1 MRIISWNIDSL
12 NAALTGNSERAELSR
27 QTLSRIAELQPNI
40 IGLQET
46 KLNQLSPK
54 HTAKLKAFFPAYD
67 LVYTDSQQKKGYAG
81 TLILYKNSYQAKPIL
96 DLDTLEEGRI
106 TGIEVDNTVYLS
118 VYVPIG
124 HSTERREQRVNWT
137 SELGKTLKQYHQQ
150 GKQVIL
156 FGDFNRPATRLDIYE
171 PKKFDMMVKRFPPEV
186 RDSFTNFFK
195 DGYVDAFRYLY
206 PHKSDVF
213 TWWSQRNKTTKPN
226 NHGWRLDYFLVDHNL
241 INQIKDVTVI
251 DTGAR
256 ADHAPIML
264 DLSDNE

>member
-1 MRIISWNIDSL
+1 MQIISWNIDSL
-12 NAALTGNSERAELSR
+12 NAALVGNSERAELSR
-27 QTLSRIAELQPNI
+27 QTLNKIAELQPDI

-46 KLNQLSPK
+46 KLNQLLPK
-54 HTAKLKAFFPAYD
+54 HTTKLQEYFPKYN
-67 LVYTDSQQKKGYAG
+67 LVYTNSEQKKGYAG
-81 TLILYKNSYQAKPIL
+81 TLILYKNSYQGKPIL

-106 TGIEVDNTVYLS
+106 TGIEIDRTVYLS

-137 SELGKTLKQYHQQ
+137 ADLRKNLKQYHQE

-156 FGDFNRPATRLDIYE
+156 FGDFNRPATRLDIYDQ
-171 PKKFDMMVKRFPPEV
+171 KKFDMMLKRFPPEV
-186 RDSFTNFFK
+186 RDSFTNFYK
-195 DGYVDAFRYLY
+195 DGYVDAFRHLY
-206 PHKSDVF
+206 PNKDDVF

-226 NHGWRLDYFLVDHNL
+226 NHGWRLDYFLVDHDL

-251 DTGAR
+251 DTGKR

-264 DLSDNE
+264 DLTN

>member
-1 MRIISWNIDSL
+1 MQIISWNIDSL
-12 NAALTGNSERAELSR
+12 NAVLVGHSERAELSR
-27 QTLSRIAELQPNI
+27 QTLNKIAELQPDI

-46 KLNQLSPK
+46 KLSTLLPK
-54 HTAKLKAFFPAYD
+54 HTAKLQEYFPEYTF
-67 LVYTDSQQKKGYAG
+67 VYTNSQKKKGYAG
-81 TLILYKNSYQAKPIL
+81 TLILYKNSYQGKPIL

-106 TGIEVDNTVYLS
+106 TGIEIDSTVYLS

-124 HSTERREQRVNWT
+124 RSTERREQRVNWT
-137 SELGKTLKQYHQQ
+137 ADLRKALKQYHQQ

-171 PKKFDMMVKRFPPEV
+171 PKKFDMMVKRFPPVV

-206 PHKSDVF
+206 PNKDDVF

-226 NHGWRLDYFLVDHNL
+226 NHGWRLDYFLVDHDL
-241 INQIKDVTVI
+241 IQQIKDVTVI
-251 DTGAR
+251 DTGKR
-256 ADHAPIML
+256 ADHAPIRL
-264 DLSDNE
+264 ELNN